1 MFSGGLFITKAE
13 EYVGDGED
21 DVLETPQ
28 NEAGCIK
35 VICSGQVIQLGVS
48 EVEPPSNTDLE
59 AEVSPLYRTVDT
71 MADMLG
77 EVES

>member
-1 MFSGGLFITKAE
+1 MFSRGLFITKAE
-13 EYVGDGED
+13 VYVGDEGE
-21 DVLETPQ
+21 DVLETPR
-28 NEAGCIK
+28 NEASCTK
-35 VICSGQVIQLGVS
+35 VICSEQVIQLGVS

-77 EVES
+77 KAES